1 MASQNFH
8 ESYDRVEKI
17 KSGSDRVFGLTF
29 SVVFALLALVPV
41 FLGHGLRLWA
51 LVTSL
56 IFAFIAFIK
65 PLWLRKPNQYWLR
78 FGLLLNRLVSPLILA
93 LLFFAAFLPTALL
106 LRLFGK
112 DLLNLKIKHDQKSY
126 WIISPADKSSMTEQ
140 F

>member
-17 KSGSDRVFGLTF
+17 KSGSDRAFGITF
-29 SVVFALLALVPV
+29 SVVFALLAFIPL
-41 FLGHGLRLWA
+41 FWGHGLRIWA
-51 LVTSL
+51 FILSL
-56 IFAFIAFIK
+56 IFALLAFIK

-78 FGLLLNRLVSPLILA
+78 FGLFLNRLVSPVILA
-93 LLFFAAFLPTALL
+93 LLFFAAFLPTGLL

-112 DLLNLKIKHDQKSY
+112 DLLNLKIKRDQKSY
-126 WIISPADKSSMTEQ
+126 WIISPSDKSSMTEQ